1 MNIFKQNKLLKQENN
16 ELRKKVEK
24 LEKENTDGMLKLR
37 EYYDKTI
44 EHRLKLMECEYNT
57 KIERK
62 EQIIEICKKLEEQ
75 INDSLSKG
83 LLNLSSDIIDN
94 YIKLLNY
101 LKQE

>member
-1 MNIFKQNKLLKQENN
+1 MNIFKENKLLKQENN
-16 ELRKKVEK
+16 ELRERVER
-24 LEKENTDGMLKLR
+24 LEKENIDGMLKLK

-44 EHRLKLMECEYNT
+44 DHRLKFMEYEYNT

-62 EQIIEICKKLEEQ
+62 EQIIKICEKLEENL
-75 INDSLSKG
+75 IN
-83 LLNLSSDIIDN
+83 NMSSDLIDVSNDIDN